1 MSSSKRWYIDASP
14 KPGNAFRS
22 FHDSVTDE
30 SSLDKKTVELIKIA
44 VSSVLRC
51 RHCTEDH
58 IVKARQEGATRREI
72 TDAMMVASLQCAGT
86 QLYWA
91 NDVFEKHLGS
101 QKP

>member
-1 MSSSKRWYIDASP
+1 MPSSNRWYIEASP
-14 KPGNAFRS
+14 KPGSAFQK
-22 FHDSVTDE
+22 FHDAVTNE

-58 IVKARQEGATRREI
+58 IVKALQQGVSRREI
-72 TDAMMVASLQCAGT
+72 ADAMMVAALQCAGT

-91 NDVFEKHLGS
+91 MDIFEKHIGD
-101 QKP
+101 